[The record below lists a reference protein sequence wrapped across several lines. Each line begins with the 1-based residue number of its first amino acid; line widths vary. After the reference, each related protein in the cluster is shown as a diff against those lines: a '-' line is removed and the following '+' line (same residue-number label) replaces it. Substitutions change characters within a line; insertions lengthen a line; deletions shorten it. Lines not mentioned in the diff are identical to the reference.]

1 MRLSWL
7 IGVPSV
13 VVDAGVQRDDGSRAI
28 AVHRTA
34 VMVWERLGCVAP
46 MLAEGVAWRVRR
58 TFCGDRELYAQVMP
72 TVVAG
77 DVPTFLNL
85 PQYLTEDC
93 LIRARSI
100 GAARPGHRRPRI
112 VYKQEWLCCG
122 FASSD
127 RRAGTW
133 QCCYCASVAA
143 GSASGGTTC

>member
-93 LIRARSI
+93 LIRARRV
-100 GAARPGHRRPRI
+100 GAARPGHRRPASFTSR
-112 VYKQEWLCCG
+112 KWLCWHG

-143 GSASGGTTC
+143 GGTTC